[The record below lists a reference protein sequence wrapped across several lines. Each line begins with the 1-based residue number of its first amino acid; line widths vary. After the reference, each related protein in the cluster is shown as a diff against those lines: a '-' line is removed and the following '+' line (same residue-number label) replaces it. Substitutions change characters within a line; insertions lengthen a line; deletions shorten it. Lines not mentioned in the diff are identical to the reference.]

1 MGYKRGIQNWENV
14 WKYGIIPYHD
24 NVNNRERNLIAERVE
39 RRKTEN
45 TKNAEREKRPFMPE
59 LEKEDKPKR
68 SIDLSKISILLMFAA
83 GLALMVLLGLLCVTD
98 NVQIKRSRNDSG
110 FSRIDDYSCREIRD
124 ADAPIGV
131 RKEYTFFL
139 SNTLESDTHL
149 AFYTVHQ
156 YVDVF
161 LDGETIY
168 SLQPSRENR
177 ISKTVGSNWVMIP
190 LYREDAGKEIC
201 VEITPVYESFR
212 DREV

>member
-1 MGYKRGIQNWENV
+1 
-14 WKYGIIPYHD
+14 
-24 NVNNRERNLIAERVE
+24 
-39 RRKTEN
+39 
-45 TKNAEREKRPFMPE
+45 MPE

-98 NVQIKRSRNDSG
+98 NVEIKRSRNDSG

-161 LDGETIY
+161 LDGENIY